1 MQIARRRIF
10 ARTAVVL
17 LAFGAI
23 GALAAATYP
32 SKPIRLI
39 LPFPPGGPTDIYS
52 RLVAQ
57 KVSEAFGQQIVVDNR
72 GGASGIIASEI
83 VAKAAPDGHTLLF
96 GGAGVLAVTPAVFAK
111 IPYDPVRDFAPVSM
125 IATNP
130 LMLVINPSLPVNSVS
145 ELIKL
150 AKAKPGQLNFASAG
164 PAGPPRLAAEL
175 LKSMAGIELV
185 HIPYN
190 GGGP

>member
-23 GALAAATYP
+23 GPLAAATYP

-111 IPYDPVRDFAPVSM
+111 IPYDPVKDFAPVSM

-130 LMLVINPSLPVNSVS
+130 
-145 ELIKL
+145 
-150 AKAKPGQLNFASAG
+150 FT
-164 PAGPPRLAAEL
+164 
-175 LKSMAGIELV
+175 
-185 HIPYN
+185 HT
-190 GGGP
+190 